1 MNNNS
6 DVQQKSSKSE
16 VANRLSEVYSYVK
29 KNTEFV
35 NQTLFAKK
43 IGEQR
48 SNFSSALNGNEKYL
62 TEGLINKVIAAFPQF
77 NKNWLWK
84 GEGTMFANADLP
96 PINARF
102 IEVYEYLQH
111 TRPDFTPE
119 KIGLSQDEINNIRI
133 GKSKVPFI
141 KIVNL
146 KTSYPEINTDY
157 ITSNYGEILIP
168 VIDYSKITDHLP
180 QGELKEKEYP
190 EKLAVKLV
198 TTKAQAGWTEGY
210 YNDEYLEDMPTI
222 LIDSEEKHHGNYLA
236 FEVAGDSMEPD
247 YIEGDVVICREVQ
260 RHLWQYKL
268 HIKDWDFVI
277 AHATNGIMLKE
288 IIKHDVK
295 NGVIYCHSLNPKYED
310 FKIRL
315 HEVRFLYNVIEVR
328 QKGRSKRSN
337 RAKDFL

>member
-1 MNNNS
+1 MENNS
-6 DVQQKSSKSE
+6 NTNNVFIEETRKRFKKAISHLKGEQIINTNQDVVNKMEINKSSMS
-16 VANRLSEVYSYVK
+16 L
-29 KNTEFV
+29 
-35 NQTLFAKK
+35 
-43 IGEQR
+43 
-48 SNFSSALNGNEKYL
+48 ALKGDERYL
-62 TEGLINKVIAAFPQF
+62 TEKFITKFANIYGF
-77 NKNWLWK
+77 NKDWLWK
-84 GEGTMFANADLP
+84 GEGSMFVNADFP

-133 GKSKVPFI
+133 GKAKVPFI

-168 VIDYSKITDHLP
+168 VIDYSKITDRLP

-310 FKIRL
+310 FKISL

>member
-1 MNNNS
+1 MENNS
-6 DVQQKSSKSE
+6 NTNNVFIEETRKRFKKAISHLKGEQIINTNQDVVNKMEINKSSMS
-16 VANRLSEVYSYVK
+16 L
-29 KNTEFV
+29 
-35 NQTLFAKK
+35 
-43 IGEQR
+43 
-48 SNFSSALNGNEKYL
+48 ALKGDERYL
-62 TEGLINKVIAAFPQF
+62 TEKFITKFANIYGF

-84 GEGTMFANADLP
+84 GEGTMFANDALP

-133 GKSKVPFI
+133 GKTKVPLI

-146 KTSYPEINTDY
+146 KTLYPEINTDY

-168 VIDYSKITDHLP
+168 VIDYSKITDRLP

-310 FKIRL
+310 FKISL

>member
-1 MNNNS
+1 MENNS
-6 DVQQKSSKSE
+6 NTNNVFIEETRKRFKKAISHLKGEQIINTNQDVVNKMEINKSSMS
-16 VANRLSEVYSYVK
+16 L
-29 KNTEFV
+29 
-35 NQTLFAKK
+35 
-43 IGEQR
+43 
-48 SNFSSALNGNEKYL
+48 ALKGDERYL
-62 TEGLINKVIAAFPQF
+62 TEKFITKFANIYGF

-84 GEGTMFANADLP
+84 GEGSMFANADLP
-96 PINARF
+96 PVNARF

-133 GKSKVPFI
+133 GKTKVPFI
-141 KIVNL
+141 KIINL
-146 KTSYPEINTDY
+146 KTAYPEINTDY
-157 ITSNYGEILIP
+157 ITSNYGEILMP
-168 VIDYSKITDHLP
+168 VIDYSKITDRLP

-310 FKIRL
+310 FKISL

>member
-1 MNNNS
+1 MENNS
-6 DVQQKSSKSE
+6 NTNNVFIEETRKRFKKAISHLKGEQIINTNQDVVNKMEINKSSMS
-16 VANRLSEVYSYVK
+16 L
-29 KNTEFV
+29 
-35 NQTLFAKK
+35 
-43 IGEQR
+43 
-48 SNFSSALNGNEKYL
+48 ALKGDERYL
-62 TEGLINKVIAAFPQF
+62 TEKFITKFANIYGF
-77 NKNWLWK
+77 NKDWLWK
-84 GEGTMFANADLP
+84 GEGTIFANSDLP
-96 PINARF
+96 PMNARF

-133 GKSKVPFI
+133 GKAKVPFI

-168 VIDYSKITDHLP
+168 VIDYSKITDRLP

-310 FKIRL
+310 FKISL

>member
-1 MNNNS
+1 MENNS
-6 DVQQKSSKSE
+6 NTNNVFIEETRKRFKKAISHLKGEQIINTNQDVVNKMEINKSSMS
-16 VANRLSEVYSYVK
+16 L
-29 KNTEFV
+29 
-35 NQTLFAKK
+35 
-43 IGEQR
+43 
-48 SNFSSALNGNEKYL
+48 ALKGDERYL
-62 TEGLINKVIAAFPQF
+62 TEKFITKFANIYGF
-77 NKNWLWK
+77 NKDWLWK
-84 GEGTMFANADLP
+84 GEGSMFANADLP
-96 PINARF
+96 PVNARF

-133 GKSKVPFI
+133 GKAKVPFI

-146 KTSYPEINTDY
+146 KSLYPEINTDY

-168 VIDYSKITDHLP
+168 VIDYSKITDRLP

-310 FKIRL
+310 FKISL

>member
-1 MNNNS
+1 MS
-6 DVQQKSSKSE
+6 
-16 VANRLSEVYSYVK
+16 L
-29 KNTEFV
+29 
-35 NQTLFAKK
+35 
-43 IGEQR
+43 
-48 SNFSSALNGNEKYL
+48 ALKGDERYL
-62 TEGLINKVIAAFPQF
+62 TEKFITKFANIYGF

-84 GEGTMFANADLP
+84 GEGTMFGNADLP
-96 PINARF
+96 PMNARF

-133 GKSKVPFI
+133 GKAKVPFI

-168 VIDYSKITDHLP
+168 VIDYSKITDRLP

-260 RHLWQYKL
+260 RH
-268 HIKDWDFVI
+268 
-277 AHATNGIMLKE
+277 
-288 IIKHDVK
+288 
-295 NGVIYCHSLNPKYED
+295 
-310 FKIRL
+310 
-315 HEVRFLYNVIEVR
+315 
-328 QKGRSKRSN
+328 
-337 RAKDFL
+337 

>member
-1 MNNNS
+1 MENNS
-6 DVQQKSSKSE
+6 NTNNVFIEETRKRFKKAISHLKGEQIINTNQDVVNKMEINKSSMS
-16 VANRLSEVYSYVK
+16 L
-29 KNTEFV
+29 
-35 NQTLFAKK
+35 
-43 IGEQR
+43 
-48 SNFSSALNGNEKYL
+48 ALKGDERYL
-62 TEGLINKVIAAFPQF
+62 TEKFITKFANIYGF
-77 NKNWLWK
+77 NKDWLWK
-84 GEGTMFANADLP
+84 GEGSMFANAELP
-96 PINARF
+96 PMNARF

-111 TRPDFTPE
+111 TR
-119 KIGLSQDEINNIRI
+119 
-133 GKSKVPFI
+133 
-141 KIVNL
+141 
-146 KTSYPEINTDY
+146 TDY

-168 VIDYSKITDHLP
+168 VIDYSKITDRLP

-310 FKIRL
+310 FKISL

>member
-1 MNNNS
+1 MENNS
-6 DVQQKSSKSE
+6 NTNNVFIEETRKRFKKAISHLKGEQIINTNQDVVNKMEINKSSMS
-16 VANRLSEVYSYVK
+16 L
-29 KNTEFV
+29 
-35 NQTLFAKK
+35 
-43 IGEQR
+43 
-48 SNFSSALNGNEKYL
+48 ALKGDERYL
-62 TEGLINKVIAAFPQF
+62 TEKFITKFANIYGF
-77 NKNWLWK
+77 NKDWLWK
-84 GEGTMFANADLP
+84 GEGSMFANADLP

-111 TRPDFTPE
+111 TRPDFTLE

-168 VIDYSKITDHLP
+168 VIDYSKITDRLP

-310 FKIRL
+310 FKISL

>member
-1 MNNNS
+1 MENNS
-6 DVQQKSSKSE
+6 NTNNVFIEETRKRFKKAISHLKGEQIINTNQDVVNKMEINKSSMS
-16 VANRLSEVYSYVK
+16 L
-29 KNTEFV
+29 
-35 NQTLFAKK
+35 
-43 IGEQR
+43 
-48 SNFSSALNGNEKYL
+48 ALKGDERYL
-62 TEGLINKVIAAFPQF
+62 TEKFITKFANIYGF
-77 NKNWLWK
+77 NKDWLWK
-84 GEGTMFANADLP
+84 GEGSMFANADLP
-96 PINARF
+96 PVNSRF
-102 IEVYEYLQH
+102 LEVYEYLQH

-133 GKSKVPFI
+133 GKAKVPFI

-168 VIDYSKITDHLP
+168 VIDYSKITDRLP

-310 FKIRL
+310 FKINL

>member
-1 MNNNS
+1 MENNS
-6 DVQQKSSKSE
+6 NTNNVFIEETRK
-16 VANRLSEVYSYVK
+16 RFK
-29 KNTEFV
+29 KAISH
-35 NQTLFAKK
+35 LK
-43 IGEQR
+43 GEQIINTNQDVVNKMEINKT
-48 SNFSSALNGNEKYL
+48 SMSLALKGDERYL
-62 TEGLINKVIAAFPQF
+62 TEKFITKFANIYGF

-84 GEGTMFANADLP
+84 GEGTMFGNADLP

-133 GKSKVPFI
+133 GKAKVPFI

-310 FKIRL
+310 FKISL

>member
-1 MNNNS
+1 MENNS
-6 DVQQKSSKSE
+6 NTNNVFIEETRKRFKKAISHLKGEQIINTNQDVVNKMEINKSSMS
-16 VANRLSEVYSYVK
+16 L
-29 KNTEFV
+29 
-35 NQTLFAKK
+35 
-43 IGEQR
+43 
-48 SNFSSALNGNEKYL
+48 ALKGDERYL
-62 TEGLINKVIAAFPQF
+62 TEKFITKFANIYGF
-77 NKNWLWK
+77 NKDWLWK

-96 PINARF
+96 PVNARF

-168 VIDYSKITDHLP
+168 VIDYSKITDRLP

-310 FKIRL
+310 FKISL

>member
-1 MNNNS
+1 MENNS
-6 DVQQKSSKSE
+6 NTNNVFIEETRKRFKKAISHLKGEQIINTNQDVVNKMEINKSSMS
-16 VANRLSEVYSYVK
+16 L
-29 KNTEFV
+29 
-35 NQTLFAKK
+35 
-43 IGEQR
+43 
-48 SNFSSALNGNEKYL
+48 ALKGDERYL
-62 TEGLINKVIAAFPQF
+62 TEKFITKFANIYGF
-77 NKNWLWK
+77 NKDWLWK

-133 GKSKVPFI
+133 GKAKVPFI

-168 VIDYSKITDHLP
+168 VIDYSKITDRLP

-310 FKIRL
+310 FKISL

>member
-1 MNNNS
+1 MENNS
-6 DVQQKSSKSE
+6 NTNNVFIEETRKRFKKAISHLKGEQIINTNQDVVNKMEINKSSMS
-16 VANRLSEVYSYVK
+16 L
-29 KNTEFV
+29 
-35 NQTLFAKK
+35 
-43 IGEQR
+43 
-48 SNFSSALNGNEKYL
+48 ALKGDERYL
-62 TEGLINKVIAAFPQF
+62 TEKFITKFANIYGF
-77 NKNWLWK
+77 NKDWLWK
-84 GEGTMFANADLP
+84 GEGSMFANADLP
-96 PINARF
+96 PVNARF

-133 GKSKVPFI
+133 GKAKVPFI

-146 KTSYPEINTDY
+146 KTAYPEINTDY

-168 VIDYSKITDHLP
+168 VIDYSKITDRLP

-310 FKIRL
+310 FKISL

>member
-1 MNNNS
+1 MENNS
-6 DVQQKSSKSE
+6 NTNNVFIEETRKRFKKAISHLKGEQIINTNQDVVNKMEINKSSMS
-16 VANRLSEVYSYVK
+16 L
-29 KNTEFV
+29 
-35 NQTLFAKK
+35 
-43 IGEQR
+43 
-48 SNFSSALNGNEKYL
+48 ALKGDERYL
-62 TEGLINKVIAAFPQF
+62 TEKFITKFANIYGF
-77 NKNWLWK
+77 NKDWLWK

-168 VIDYSKITDHLP
+168 VIDYSKITDRLP

-277 AHATNGIMLKE
+277 AHAINGIMLKE

-310 FKIRL
+310 FKISL

>member
-1 MNNNS
+1 MENNS
-6 DVQQKSSKSE
+6 NTNNVFIEETRKRFKKAISHLKGEQIINTNQDVVNKMEINKSSMS
-16 VANRLSEVYSYVK
+16 L
-29 KNTEFV
+29 
-35 NQTLFAKK
+35 
-43 IGEQR
+43 
-48 SNFSSALNGNEKYL
+48 ALKGDERYL
-62 TEGLINKVIAAFPQF
+62 TEKFITKFANIYGF

-84 GEGTMFANADLP
+84 GEGTMFGNADLP

-133 GKSKVPFI
+133 GKAKVPFI

-146 KTSYPEINTDY
+146 KTAYPEINTDY

-168 VIDYSKITDHLP
+168 VIDYSKITDRLP

-310 FKIRL
+310 FKISL

>member
-1 MNNNS
+1 MENNS
-6 DVQQKSSKSE
+6 NTNNVFIEETRKRFKKAISHLKGEQIINTNQDVVNKMEINKSSMS
-16 VANRLSEVYSYVK
+16 L
-29 KNTEFV
+29 
-35 NQTLFAKK
+35 
-43 IGEQR
+43 
-48 SNFSSALNGNEKYL
+48 ALKGDERYL
-62 TEGLINKVIAAFPQF
+62 TEKFITKFANIYGF
-77 NKNWLWK
+77 NKDWLWK
-84 GEGTMFANADLP
+84 GKGSMFVNADLP
-96 PINARF
+96 PVNSRF
-102 IEVYEYLQH
+102 LEVYEYLQH

-133 GKSKVPFI
+133 GKAKVPFI

-146 KTSYPEINTDY
+146 KTAYPEINTDY

-168 VIDYSKITDHLP
+168 VIDYSKITDRLP

-310 FKIRL
+310 FRISL
-315 HEVRFLYNVIEVR
+315 HEVRFVYSVIEVR

>member
-1 MNNNS
+1 MENNS
-6 DVQQKSSKSE
+6 NTNNVFIEETRKRFKKAISHLKGEQIINTNQDVVNKMEINKSSMS
-16 VANRLSEVYSYVK
+16 L
-29 KNTEFV
+29 
-35 NQTLFAKK
+35 
-43 IGEQR
+43 
-48 SNFSSALNGNEKYL
+48 ALKGDERYL
-62 TEGLINKVIAAFPQF
+62 TEKFITKFANIYGF
-77 NKNWLWK
+77 NKDWLWK
-84 GEGTMFANADLP
+84 GEGSMFANADLP
-96 PINARF
+96 PVNARF

-133 GKSKVPFI
+133 GKAKVPFI

-168 VIDYSKITDHLP
+168 VIDYSKITDRLP

-310 FKIRL
+310 FKISL

>member
-1 MNNNS
+1 MENNS
-6 DVQQKSSKSE
+6 NTNNVFIEETRKRFKKAISHLKGEQIINTNQDVVNKMEINKSSMS
-16 VANRLSEVYSYVK
+16 L
-29 KNTEFV
+29 
-35 NQTLFAKK
+35 
-43 IGEQR
+43 
-48 SNFSSALNGNEKYL
+48 ALKGDERYL
-62 TEGLINKVIAAFPQF
+62 TEKFITKFANIYGF

-84 GEGTMFANADLP
+84 GEGSMFANADLP

-119 KIGLSQDEINNIRI
+119 KIGLSQEEINNIRI
-133 GKSKVPFI
+133 GNAKVPFI

-146 KTSYPEINTDY
+146 KSLYPEINTDY

-168 VIDYSKITDHLP
+168 VIDYSKITDRLP

-310 FKIRL
+310 FKISL

>member
-1 MNNNS
+1 MENNS
-6 DVQQKSSKSE
+6 NTNNVFIEETRKRFKKAISHLKGEQIINTNQDVVNKMEINKSSMS
-16 VANRLSEVYSYVK
+16 L
-29 KNTEFV
+29 
-35 NQTLFAKK
+35 
-43 IGEQR
+43 
-48 SNFSSALNGNEKYL
+48 ALKGDERYL
-62 TEGLINKVIAAFPQF
+62 TEKFITKFANIYGF

-84 GEGTMFANADLP
+84 GEGSMFANADLP

-310 FKIRL
+310 FKISL

>member
-1 MNNNS
+1 MENNS
-6 DVQQKSSKSE
+6 NTNNVFIEETRKRFKKAISHLKGEQIINTNQDVVNKMEINKSSMS
-16 VANRLSEVYSYVK
+16 L
-29 KNTEFV
+29 
-35 NQTLFAKK
+35 
-43 IGEQR
+43 
-48 SNFSSALNGNEKYL
+48 ALKGDERYL
-62 TEGLINKVIAAFPQF
+62 TEKFITKFANIYGF
-77 NKNWLWK
+77 NKDWLWK

-96 PINARF
+96 PMNARF

-168 VIDYSKITDHLP
+168 VIDYSKITDRLP

-295 NGVIYCHSLNPKYED
+295 NGIIYCHSLNPKYED
-310 FKIRL
+310 FKISL

>member
-1 MNNNS
+1 MENNS
-6 DVQQKSSKSE
+6 NTNNVFIEETRKRFKKAISHLKGEQIINTNQDVVNKMEINKSSMS
-16 VANRLSEVYSYVK
+16 L
-29 KNTEFV
+29 
-35 NQTLFAKK
+35 
-43 IGEQR
+43 
-48 SNFSSALNGNEKYL
+48 ALKGDERYL
-62 TEGLINKVIAAFPQF
+62 TEKFITKFANIYGF
-77 NKNWLWK
+77 NKDWLWK
-84 GEGTMFANADLP
+84 GEGSMFANADLP
-96 PINARF
+96 PMNARF

-133 GKSKVPFI
+133 GKTKVPFI

-146 KTSYPEINTDY
+146 KTAYPEINTDY

-168 VIDYSKITDHLP
+168 VIDYSKITDRLP

-310 FKIRL
+310 FKINL

>member
-1 MNNNS
+1 MENNS
-6 DVQQKSSKSE
+6 NTNNVFIEETRKRFKKAISHLKGEQIINTNQDVVNKMEINKSSMS
-16 VANRLSEVYSYVK
+16 L
-29 KNTEFV
+29 
-35 NQTLFAKK
+35 
-43 IGEQR
+43 
-48 SNFSSALNGNEKYL
+48 ALKGDERYL
-62 TEGLINKVIAAFPQF
+62 TEKFITKFANIYGF
-77 NKNWLWK
+77 NKDWLWK
-84 GEGTMFANADLP
+84 GEGSMFANADLP

-133 GKSKVPFI
+133 GKAKVPFI

-168 VIDYSKITDHLP
+168 VIDYSKITDRLP

-310 FKIRL
+310 FKISL

>member
-1 MNNNS
+1 MENNS
-6 DVQQKSSKSE
+6 NTNNVFIEETRKRFKKAISHLKGEQIINTNQDVVNKMEINKSSMS
-16 VANRLSEVYSYVK
+16 L
-29 KNTEFV
+29 
-35 NQTLFAKK
+35 
-43 IGEQR
+43 
-48 SNFSSALNGNEKYL
+48 ALKGDERYL
-62 TEGLINKVIAAFPQF
+62 TEKFITKFANIYGF
-77 NKNWLWK
+77 NKDWLWK
-84 GEGTMFANADLP
+84 GEGSMFVNADFP

-133 GKSKVPFI
+133 GKAKVPFI

-168 VIDYSKITDHLP
+168 VIDYSKITDRLP

-310 FKIRL
+310 FKINL